1 MRSIAR
7 LALLCALQACC
18 SASAAYAADIY
29 PSRLVKFLVPQA
41 PGGATDVFA
50 RKLGQLLSER
60 WGQPIIVENRA
71 GAAGTIGTEAVAR
84 SAPDGYTL
92 LITYA
97 GSQAIN
103 PSLYPNLTFDSVK
116 DFQTVATIASTPFI
130 FIANTN
136 LPVKTLQD
144 FVALARQKP
153 GTLTF
158 ASSGNGSIN
167 QLLGEML
174 KLEAGIKILHVP
186 YRGVAPAIA
195 DVIAGHVDTAFSSA
209 PSVLGLI
216 KGGQVRPLAVSSATR
231 LSVAPDIPTIAESG
245 YAGFDVNPWWGIL
258 APSQLDP
265 AIAKKINADVNEIL
279 GTDAMKSF
287 LAAQGAEPL
296 VTSSE
301 QFSEMLKRDVANWA
315 KVIKA
320 ADISLN

>member
-1 MRSIAR
+1 MKSIAA
-7 LALLCALQACC
+7 LVLSCALLACGN
-18 SASAAYAADIY
+18 ASAGAADGY
-29 PSRLVKFLVPQA
+29 PSRTVKIVVPQT

-50 RKLGQLLSER
+50 RKLAQLLSER
-60 WGQPIIVENRA
+60 WGQPVIVENRA
-71 GAAGTIGTEAVAR
+71 GAAGVVGTEAVAK

-92 LITYA
+92 LVTYA
-97 GSQAIN
+97 GSQAVN
-103 PSLYPNLTFDSVK
+103 PSLYPNLAFDSVK

-153 GTLTF
+153 GALTF

-167 QLLGEML
+167 HLLGEML
-174 KLEAGIKILHVP
+174 KLEAGVKILHVP
-186 YRGVAPAIA
+186 YRGVAPAIS

-216 KGGQVRPLAVSSATR
+216 KSGQVRALAVSSATR
-231 LSVAPDIPTIAESG
+231 IGAAPELPTIAESG
-245 YAGFDVNPWWGIL
+245 YPGFDVSPWWGVL

-265 AIAKKINADVNEIL
+265 AIAKKINADVNEL
-279 GTDAMKSF
+279 LNSDSMKSF

-301 QFSEMLKRDVANWA
+301 QFSEMLKRDVASWA

-320 ADISLN
+320 ADVHLD

>member
-1 MRSIAR
+1 
-7 LALLCALQACC
+7 
-18 SASAAYAADIY
+18 
-29 PSRLVKFLVPQA
+29 
-41 PGGATDVFA
+41 VFA

-60 WGQPIIVENRA
+60 WGQPIIIENRA

-116 DFQTVATIASTPFI
+116 DFQTIATIASTPFI
-130 FIANTN
+130 FVANTN

-153 GTLTF
+153 DTLTF

-174 KLEAGIKILHVP
+174 KLETGIKILHVP
-186 YRGVAPAIA
+186 YRGVAPAIS

-216 KGGQVRPLAVSSATR
+216 KSGQVRALAVSSATR
-231 LSVAPDIPTIAESG
+231 LSVAPDVPTIAESG

-258 APSQLDP
+258 APSQVDP
-265 AIAKKINADVNEIL
+265 AIAKKINKDVNELL
-279 GTDAMKSF
+279 GTDDMKSF

-296 VTSSE
+296 ATSSE

>member
-1 MRSIAR
+1 MKSIAA
-7 LALLCALQACC
+7 LVLSCALLACGN
-18 SASAAYAADIY
+18 ASAGAADGY
-29 PSRLVKFLVPQA
+29 PSRTVKIVVPQT

-50 RKLGQLLSER
+50 RKLAQLLSER
-60 WGQPIIVENRA
+60 WGQPVIVENRA
-71 GAAGTIGTEAVAR
+71 GAAGVVGTEAVAK

-92 LITYA
+92 LVTYA
-97 GSQAIN
+97 GSQAVN
-103 PSLYPNLTFDSVK
+103 PSLYPNLAFDSVK

-130 FIANTN
+130 FIANTK

-153 GTLTF
+153 GALTF

-167 QLLGEML
+167 HLLGEML
-174 KLEAGIKILHVP
+174 KLEAGVKILHVP
-186 YRGVAPAIA
+186 YRGVAPAIS

-216 KGGQVRPLAVSSATR
+216 KSGQVRALAVSSATR
-231 LSVAPDIPTIAESG
+231 IGAAPELPTIAESG
-245 YAGFDVNPWWGIL
+245 YPGFDVSPWWGVL

-265 AIAKKINADVNEIL
+265 AIAKKINADVNEL
-279 GTDAMKSF
+279 LNSDSMKSF

-301 QFSEMLKRDVANWA
+301 QFSEMLKRDVASWA

-320 ADISLN
+320 ADVHLD